1 MPNLIPSET
10 RQLPLSVEQEQWY
23 ADACARLDAERLK
36 RLLLELIDIPS
47 PTGAERA
54 ASEFVAARMRER
66 LGPRAFYQPISE
78 DTGNAV
84 GELRGRGNGA
94 ALLLYAPIDTH
105 LEGDPARDLPWAG
118 PVMRADM
125 IAKGYAEGDLVF
137 GLGAANPKGMVAT
150 IVEIAGALNEAEI
163 PLLGDLQIGFAGGG
177 MPVNVA
183 ERRNYGMSDG
193 VYHLLSRGVAPD
205 FAIIMKPVPRVYS
218 EEPGMCWFKVS
229 VRGTLGYA
237 GIPRGTA
244 GYRGSI
250 VPAARLIEEI
260 EAWIPTY
267 TARNT
272 AGEIAPEG
280 HIAAVRAGWPDKP
293 AFPSA
298 TTEIYVDLRC
308 NPRTSPAAVKA
319 QFAAAL
325 GAIRARHPEIDFDFE
340 MIGACPGGMTD
351 PANWIVQSARRGWE
365 RVQGRAHG
373 DPPKLGGQTDGAL
386 IRRLGIPCARVG
398 FPSPPRQCP
407 AEFREGLGGMGV
419 VAVADLVKT
428 ARAILYAVIDTLTRP
443 RDELGL

>member
-1 MPNLIPSET
+1 MPSET
-10 RQLPLSVEQEQWY
+10 RPLPLTAEREQWY
-23 ADACARLDAERLK
+23 AHACARLDADRLK

-47 PTGAERA
+47 PTGAERTV
-54 ASEFVAARMRER
+54 SEFIAARMRER
-66 LGPRAFYQPISE
+66 LGGRAFYQPISE
-78 DTGNAV
+78 HTGNAV
-84 GELRGRGNGA
+84 GEIRGHGNGA
-94 ALLLYAPIDTH
+94 SLLLYAPVDTH
-105 LEGDPARDLPWAG
+105 LEGDPVRDLPWAG
-118 PVMRADM
+118 AVLRADM
-125 IAKGYAEGDLVF
+125 IAQGFATGDLVC

-150 IVEIAGALNEAEI
+150 LVEVASALKEAGL
-163 PLLGDLQIGFAGGG
+163 PLIGDLQIGFAGGG
-177 MPVNVA
+177 MPVNLA
-183 ERRNYGMSDG
+183 DRGNYGMSDG
-193 VYHLLSRGVAPD
+193 VYHLLTRGVAPD

-218 EEPGMCWFKVS
+218 EEPGMCWFKVV

-237 GIPRGTA
+237 GIPRGAA

-250 VPAARLIEEI
+250 APAARLIEEL

-280 HIAAVRAGWPDKP
+280 HLAAVRAGWPEKP

-325 GAIRARHPEIDFDFE
+325 DALHARHPEIDFDFE

-351 PANWIVQSARRGWE
+351 PANWIIQSARRGWE
-365 RVQGRAHG
+365 RVHQRAHG

-386 IRRLGIPCARVG
+386 IRRLGIPCARIG
-398 FPSPPRQCP
+398 FPAPPRQCP

-419 VAVADLVKT
+419 VSIADLLTT
-428 ARAILYAVIDTLTRP
+428 ARAIMYAAVDTLTRP
-443 RDELGL
+443 REELGL

>member
-1 MPNLIPSET
+1 MPTET
-10 RQLPLSVEQEQWY
+10 RQLPLTADRERWY
-23 ADACARLDAERLK
+23 AAACARLDAERLK

-54 ASEFVAARMRER
+54 ASEFVAAQMRER
-66 LGPRAFYQPISE
+66 LGARAFYQPISE

-84 GELRGRGNGA
+84 GELRGSGNGA
-94 ALLLYAPIDTH
+94 TLLLYAPIDTH

-118 PVMRADM
+118 PVVRADM
-125 IAKGYAEGDLVF
+125 IARGFAGGDLVF
-137 GLGAANPKGMVAT
+137 GLGAANPKAMVAT
-150 IVEIAGALNEAEI
+150 LIEIASALKEAEV
-163 PLLGDLQIGFAGGG
+163 PLIGDLQVGFAGGG

-183 ERRNYGMSDG
+183 DRRNYGMSDG
-193 VYHLLSRGVAPD
+193 VYHLLTRGVAPD
-205 FAIIMKPVPRVYS
+205 FAIIMKPVPRVYA
-218 EEPGMCWFKVS
+218 EEPGMCWFKVV

-260 EAWIPTY
+260 EAWLPTY
-267 TARNT
+267 TAHNT

-280 HIAAVRAGWPDKP
+280 HLAAMRAGWPGKP

-298 TTEIYVDLRC
+298 AAEIYVDLRC

-325 GAIRARHPEIDFDFE
+325 GAIRARHPELDFDFE

-351 PANWIVQSARRGWE
+351 PANWIIQSARRGWE
-365 RVQGRAHG
+365 RVHERAHG
-373 DPPKLGGQTDGAL
+373 DPPKLSGQTDGAL
-386 IRRLGIPCARVG
+386 IRRLGIPCARIG
-398 FPSPPRQCP
+398 FPSPPKQCP

-419 VAVADLVKT
+419 VSIADLVKT
-428 ARAILYAVIDTLTRP
+428 AHAIMYAVVDTLTRP

>member
-1 MPNLIPSET
+1 MPTET
-10 RQLPLSVEQEQWY
+10 RQLPLTADRERWY
-23 ADACARLDAERLK
+23 AAACARLDAERLK

-54 ASEFVAARMRER
+54 ASEFVAARMCER
-66 LGPRAFYQPISE
+66 LGAHAFYQPIGK

-84 GELRGRGNGA
+84 GELRGSGNGA
-94 ALLLYAPIDTH
+94 TLLLYAPIDTH

-125 IAKGYAEGDLVF
+125 IAQGFADGDLVF
-137 GLGAANPKGMVAT
+137 GLGAANPKAMVAT
-150 IVEIAGALNEAEI
+150 LIEIASALKEAEV
-163 PLLGDLQIGFAGGG
+163 PLIGDLQVGFAGGG

-183 ERRNYGMSDG
+183 DRRNFGMSDG
-193 VYHLLSRGVAPD
+193 VYHLLTRGVAPD
-205 FAIIMKPVPRVYS
+205 FAIIMKPVPRVYA
-218 EEPGMCWFKVS
+218 EEPGMCWFKVV

-260 EAWIPTY
+260 EAWLPTY

-280 HIAAVRAGWPDKP
+280 HLAAMRAGWPDKP

-298 TTEIYVDLRC
+298 AAEIYVDLRC

-325 GAIRARHPEIDFDFE
+325 GAIRARHPAIDFDFE

-351 PANWIVQSARRGWE
+351 PANWIIQSARRGWE
-365 RVQGRAHG
+365 RVHERAHG
-373 DPPKLGGQTDGAL
+373 DPPKLSGQTDGAL
-386 IRRLGIPCARVG
+386 IRRLGIPCARIG
-398 FPSPPRQCP
+398 FPSPPKQCP

-419 VAVADLVKT
+419 VSIADLVKT
-428 ARAILYAVIDTLTRP
+428 ARAIMYAVVDTLTRP

>member
-1 MPNLIPSET
+1 MPSET
-10 RQLPLSVEQEQWY
+10 RQLPLSVEQEKWY

-66 LGPRAFYQPISE
+66 LGPRAYYQPISE
-78 DTGNAV
+78 DTGNAI
-84 GELRGRGNGA
+84 GELRGSGNGA
-94 ALLLYAPIDTH
+94 TLLLYAPIDTH
-105 LEGDPARDLPWAG
+105 LEGDPRRDLPWAG

-125 IAKGYAEGDLVF
+125 LAKGYAEGDLVF
-137 GLGAANPKGMVAT
+137 GLGAANPKAMVAT
-150 IVEIAGALNEAEI
+150 LIEIGGALKDAEV
-163 PLLGDLQIGFAGGG
+163 PLIGDLQVGFAGGG

-183 ERRNYGMSDG
+183 DRRNYGMSDG
-193 VYHLLSRGVAPD
+193 VYHLLTRGVAPD
-205 FAIIMKPVPRVYS
+205 FAIIMKPIPRIYS

-229 VRGTLGYA
+229 VHGTMGYA

-260 EAWIPTY
+260 ENWIPTY

-280 HIAAVRAGWPDKP
+280 HLAAVRSGWPDKP

-325 GAIRARHPEIDFDFE
+325 GAIRARHREIDFDFE

-351 PANWIVQSARRGWE
+351 PANWIIQSARRGWE

-386 IRRLGIPCARVG
+386 IGA
-398 FPSPPRQCP
+398 S
-407 AEFREGLGGMGV
+407 AFR
-419 VAVADLVKT
+419 
-428 ARAILYAVIDTLTRP
+428 ARASDFRRRRGNVPRNFVKGSAGWASSRSRTWSRP
-443 RDELGL
+443 GARSSTQSSIRSLARAMNSVSR